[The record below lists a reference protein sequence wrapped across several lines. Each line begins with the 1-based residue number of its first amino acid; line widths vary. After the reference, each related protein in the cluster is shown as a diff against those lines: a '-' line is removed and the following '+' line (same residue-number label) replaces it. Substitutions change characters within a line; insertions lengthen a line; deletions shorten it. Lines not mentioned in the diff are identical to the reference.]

1 MKGGFRYR
9 RSKKMKGR
17 GLKSHSK
24 THTRKHAGKSPK
36 RHSRRHSKRHSKR
49 HYKRHSRKYS
59 MSGGSLTTLDPA
71 MFVEGENIILPNN
84 QPTVGPNFNTSA
96 GYGYNFSD
104 PPLGGITPNTQCTD
118 Y

>member
-24 THTRKHAGKSPK
+24 THTRKHAGKSP
-36 RHSRRHSKRHSKR
+36 KR